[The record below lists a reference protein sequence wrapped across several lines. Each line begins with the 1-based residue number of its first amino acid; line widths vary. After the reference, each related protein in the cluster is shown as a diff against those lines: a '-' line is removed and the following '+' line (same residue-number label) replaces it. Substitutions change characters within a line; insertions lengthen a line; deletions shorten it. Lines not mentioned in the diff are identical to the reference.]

1 MKLFKVT
8 HLTGNELFVAA
19 ENLKKVAEVYEGC
32 KSVELINDK
41 ITVLRTQSDIDFER
55 KYNDLALNLE

>member
-1 MKLFKVT
+1 MKLYKVI

-41 ITVLRTQSDIDFER
+41 IIVLRTQSDIDFER
-55 KYNDLALNLE
+55 KYNDLAQDLK